1 MSFNL
6 DSLFIEWRS
15 KVPTGVPNPKNDYHL
30 VLLKEVCLNRG
41 IDIRIVDNV
50 LLALE
55 QDDKKVDPETIVKY
69 KGEDG
74 EEKESQYSYASKQ
87 PEGSPAK
94 VAADKLKSGDED
106 DTPKKD
112 PTSIAGQELQS
123 DPKQGGSYLQS
134 KSDTDLEKDGDDSD
148 GETQSQEEPK
158 SQEKPKS
165 KENLLSKD
173 HDTVEKTLKYTET
186 QAEKD
191 IESGGREGVGLGT
204 DTSRAGEAAVHTGI
218 RMLQDKKSIDEI
230 KEFLTNIAKDKD
242 TFLNQKW
249 VGATMS
255 TLSAVE
261 QKIGIKNIKDVS
273 WDTPEGREAIG
284 VDTKLKT
291 SSDMFVRTNDGKNVG
306 ISLKQDGSVFLNNGG
321 WAKQSKLLL
330 EDLKEQMPDE
340 EHAQLEDAMS
350 IQNYNQD
357 RAERFVKSAS
367 KYKAKDIL
375 EMTNSLSDEEIKKV
389 KLSPYIDILR
399 NPEELLEKI
408 NNKKMTGKDMKAFH
422 RLLQIKDKEG
432 EKYIRESDDFLTQKA
447 FSVLNASDAAK
458 KGMNKHVLKS
468 MHVLDTL
475 GLNKKLKDGGVDDF
489 ITMYGIPPDGAVLD
503 EKNLTDLFGSEF
515 GDVLLE
521 RIDEVR
527 NGSKEPKDLEEFM
540 ADKIEINYDS
550 GEILFKHENEMKYP
564 LFYMAG
570 RSRGIGSAPVME
582 LGQTPFMALALK
594 VGSFDTDNWTPEQQ
608 KKLSDELKKEKD
620 ERDAK
625 RMEED

>member
-1 MSFNL
+1 MSFDL
-6 DSLFIEWRS
+6 GKLFIDWRRI
-15 KVPTGVPNPKNDYHL
+15 VPNGTPNPGNAYHL
-30 VLLKEVCLNRG
+30 VLLKEICLSRG
-41 IDIRIVDNV
+41 IDKNIIDNV
-50 LLALE
+50 IL
-55 QDDKKVDPETIVKY
+55 V
-69 KGEDG
+69 
-74 EEKESQYSYASKQ
+74 
-87 PEGSPAK
+87 
-94 VAADKLKSGDED
+94 
-106 DTPKKD
+106 
-112 PTSIAGQELQS
+112 
-123 DPKQGGSYLQS
+123 
-134 KSDTDLEKDGDDSD
+134 LEKDDGGLDDKEKEKAKAKGLVSKGYGNWGPEDGDTTHKNVDGKLTPIGDDDEEEEDKPEPMKIDPNPFDKEDEEDKEGGDSD
-148 GETQSQEEPK
+148 TETQ

-218 RMLQDKKSIDEI
+218 RMLQDKKSMDEI
-230 KEFLTNIAKDKD
+230 KQFLTNIAKDKD

-340 EHAQLEDAMS
+340 EHAQLEEAMS

-375 EMTNSLSDEEIKKV
+375 EMANSLSDEEKKKV
-389 KLSPYIDILR
+389 KISPKYMDILR

-408 NNKKMTGKDMKAFH
+408 NNKKMTGNDMKAFH

-432 EKYIRESDDFLTQKA
+432 EKYIRQSDDFLTQKA

-582 LGQTPFMALALK
+582 LGQTSFMALALK
-594 VGSFDTDNWTPEQQ
+594 VGSFDTDKWTPEQQ
-608 KKLSDELKKEKD
+608 KKLSDELKREKD
-620 ERDAK
+620 ERNAK
-625 RMEED
+625 RMEQE

>member
-1 MSFNL
+1 MPFSL
-6 DSLFIEWRS
+6 DKLFIEWRQI
-15 KVPTGVPNPKNDYHL
+15 VPNGIPNPKNDYHL
-30 VLLKEVCLNRG
+30 VLLKEICFGKG
-41 IDIRIVDNV
+41 IDKDIIDSVI
-50 LLALE
+50 LALE
-55 QDDKKVDPETIVKY
+55 QEETFTAKKKDTGNVVAFKSKKSRDDAIEGGDYEEVDKKDDEKKKEKPSGQDVTPQEFGDVE
-69 KGEDG
+69 KGLV
-74 EEKESQYSYASKQ
+74 SK
-87 PEGSPAK
+87 
-94 VAADKLKSGDED
+94 D
-106 DTPKKD
+106 DNDIKPRFKKD
-112 PTSIAGQELQS
+112 
-123 DPKQGGSYLQS
+123 
-134 KSDTDLEKDGDDSD
+134 
-148 GETQSQEEPK
+148 
-158 SQEKPKS
+158 
-165 KENLLSKD
+165 LLAKD

-191 IESGGREGVGLGT
+191 TESGGRKGVGLGT

-218 RMLQDKKSIDEI
+218 RMLKDGKSPEEI

-261 QKIGIKNIKDVS
+261 QKIGIEDIEDVS

-284 VDTKLKT
+284 VDKKLET
-291 SSDMFVRTNDGKNVG
+291 SADMFVKTKDVKNVG

-321 WAKQSKLLL
+321 WAKQSELLL

-340 EHAQLEDAMS
+340 EHAELAEAMS
-350 IQNYNQD
+350 IKNYNED

-375 EMTNSLSDEEIKKV
+375 EMANSLSDEEIKKV

-408 NNKKMTGKDMKAFH
+408 NNKKMRGKDMKAFH

-458 KGMNKHVLKS
+458 VGMKRHVLKS
-468 MHVLDTL
+468 MHVLDTF

-515 GDVLLE
+515 KDVLLE

-527 NGSKEPKDLEEFM
+527 GGSKEPEDLEEFM

-594 VGSFDTDNWTPEQQ
+594 VGSFDTDKWTPEQLT
-608 KKLSDELKKEKD
+608 KLSKELKKEKD
-620 ERDAK
+620 ERDAR
-625 RMEED
+625 RMEEE

>member
-1 MSFNL
+1 MPFSL
-6 DSLFIEWRS
+6 DKLFIEWRQI
-15 KVPTGVPNPKNDYHL
+15 VPNGIPNPKNDYHL
-30 VLLKEVCLNRG
+30 VLLKEICFGKG
-41 IDIRIVDNV
+41 IDKDIIDSVI
-50 LLALE
+50 LALE
-55 QDDKKVDPETIVKY
+55 QEETFTAKKKDTGNVVAFKSKKSRDDAIEGGDYEEVDKKDDEKKKEKPSGQDVTPQEFGDVE
-69 KGEDG
+69 KGLV
-74 EEKESQYSYASKQ
+74 SK
-87 PEGSPAK
+87 
-94 VAADKLKSGDED
+94 D
-106 DTPKKD
+106 DNDIKPRFKKD
-112 PTSIAGQELQS
+112 
-123 DPKQGGSYLQS
+123 
-134 KSDTDLEKDGDDSD
+134 
-148 GETQSQEEPK
+148 
-158 SQEKPKS
+158 
-165 KENLLSKD
+165 LLAKD

-191 IESGGREGVGLGT
+191 TESGGRKGVGLGT

-218 RMLQDKKSIDEI
+218 RMLQDKKSMDEI
-230 KEFLTNIAKDKD
+230 KQFLTNIAKDKD

-340 EHAQLEDAMS
+340 EHAQLEEAMS

-375 EMTNSLSDEEIKKV
+375 EMANSLSDEEKKKV
-389 KLSPYIDILR
+389 KISPKYMDILR

-408 NNKKMTGKDMKAFH
+408 NNKKMTGNDMKAFH

-432 EKYIRESDDFLTQKA
+432 EKYIRQSDDFLTQKA

-582 LGQTPFMALALK
+582 LGQTSFMALALK
-594 VGSFDTDNWTPEQQ
+594 VGSFDTDKWTPEQQ

-625 RMEED
+625 RMEEE

>member
-1 MSFNL
+1 MPFSL
-6 DSLFIEWRS
+6 DKLFIEWRQI
-15 KVPTGVPNPKNDYHL
+15 VPNGIPNPKNDYHL
-30 VLLKEVCLNRG
+30 VLLKEICFGKG
-41 IDIRIVDNV
+41 IDKDIIDSVI
-50 LLALE
+50 LALE
-55 QDDKKVDPETIVKY
+55 QEETFTAKKKDTGNVVAFKSKKSRDDAIEGGDYEEVDKKDDEKKKEKPSGQDVTPQEFGDVE
-69 KGEDG
+69 KGLV
-74 EEKESQYSYASKQ
+74 SK
-87 PEGSPAK
+87 
-94 VAADKLKSGDED
+94 D
-106 DTPKKD
+106 DNDIKPRFKKD
-112 PTSIAGQELQS
+112 
-123 DPKQGGSYLQS
+123 
-134 KSDTDLEKDGDDSD
+134 
-148 GETQSQEEPK
+148 
-158 SQEKPKS
+158 
-165 KENLLSKD
+165 LLAKD

-191 IESGGREGVGLGT
+191 TESGGRKGVGLGT

-218 RMLQDKKSIDEI
+218 RMLKDGKSPEEI

-261 QKIGIKNIKDVS
+261 QKIGIEDIEDVS

-284 VDTKLKT
+284 VDKKLET
-291 SSDMFVRTNDGKNVG
+291 SADMFVKTKDGKNVG

-321 WAKQSKLLL
+321 WAKQSELLL

-340 EHAQLEDAMS
+340 EHAELEDAMS
-350 IQNYNQD
+350 IQNYNED

-375 EMTNSLSDEEIKKV
+375 EMANSLSDEEIKKV

-408 NNKKMTGKDMKAFH
+408 NNKKMRGKDMKAFH

-458 KGMNKHVLKS
+458 VGMNRHVLKS

-515 GDVLLE
+515 KDVLLE

-527 NGSKEPKDLEEFM
+527 GGSKEPEDLEEFM

-570 RSRGIGSAPVME
+570 RSRGIGTAPVME

-594 VGSFDTDNWTPEQQ
+594 VGSFDTDKWTPEQLT
-608 KKLSDELKKEKD
+608 KLSKELKKEKD
-620 ERDAK
+620 ERDAR
-625 RMEED
+625 RMEEE

>member
-1 MSFNL
+1 MSFDL
-6 DSLFIEWRS
+6 GKLFIDWRRI
-15 KVPTGVPNPKNDYHL
+15 VPNGIPNPNNDYHL
-30 VLLKEVCLNRG
+30 VLLKEICLARG
-41 IDIRIVDNV
+41 IDRNVVDNV
-50 LLALE
+50 ILTLE
-55 QDDKKVDPETIVKY
+55 KVKDDTVIKY
-69 KGEDG
+69 KLGDKDMETTYKSAMNREKDHPARIEAEKLKDKESGEKEKSTDNSVAGDNVSTDTYAEKGLTSKKDNDIDDG
-74 EEKESQYSYASKQ
+74 EK
-87 PEGSPAK
+87 
-94 VAADKLKSGDED
+94 
-106 DTPKKD
+106 
-112 PTSIAGQELQS
+112 
-123 DPKQGGSYLQS
+123 
-134 KSDTDLEKDGDDSD
+134 
-148 GETQSQEEPK
+148 
-158 SQEKPKS
+158 EKPKS
-165 KENLLSKD
+165 KEDLLAKD
-173 HDTVEKTLKYTET
+173 HETVEKTLRYTQT
-186 QAEKD
+186 QAKAD
-191 IESGGREGVGLGT
+191 KESGGREGVGLGT

-218 RMLQDKKSIDEI
+218 RMLQDGKSIDEI
-230 KEFLTNIAKDKD
+230 RNELMNIANDND
-242 TFLNQKW
+242 TFLDKKW
-249 VGATMS
+249 ANATIS
-255 TLSAVE
+255 TLNAIQE
-261 QKIGIKNIKDVS
+261 KIGVENIDDVS

-284 VDTKLKT
+284 VDTKLET
-291 SSDMFVRTNDGKNVG
+291 SSDMFVRTKEGRNVG

-330 EDLKEQMPDE
+330 DKLKEQMPEE
-340 EHAQLEDAMS
+340 EHAELKEAMS
-350 IQNYNQD
+350 IQNYNED
-357 RAERFVKSAS
+357 RAERFIKSAS

-389 KLSPYIDILR
+389 KLSSYMDILR

-408 NNKKMTGKDMKAFH
+408 NNKQMKGNDMKAFH

-432 EKYIRESDDFLTQKA
+432 EQHIRESDNFLTQKA
-447 FSVLNASDAAK
+447 FSVLNSSDSAK

-564 LFYMAG
+564 LFYMSG

-582 LGQTPFMALALK
+582 LGQTSFMALALK
-594 VGSFDTDNWTPEQQ
+594 VGSFDTDKWTPEQIS
-608 KKLSDELKKEKD
+608 KLSKELKKEKE
-620 ERDAK
+620 ERDAR
-625 RMEED
+625 RMEEE